1 MKNYHNIYAET
12 AWKITGIKE
21 SSDCSADAIFKSVGK
36 AIGVPLSGEDI
47 SIAHSFPSFN
57 TNAPPK
63 LIVKFTRRS
72 VRNNFYSK
80 RKNLAN
86 VKVKDLP
93 DLSLNSPNKVFI
105 SESLTPYRKKLFGN
119 VNQVRKRLNWRFIWT
134 NNGKIYTRESESTP
148 IFAFETEEDFSKFEA
163 NQPAARQLRPRA
175 R

>member
-1 MKNYHNIYAET
+1 MLTLRVSQSDLKGVNQRSLQATSQIEELSQYLRRDCLE
-12 AWKITGIKE
+12 ITGIKE
-21 SSDCSADAIFKSVGK
+21 SSDCSAGAIVKSVGK

-47 SIAHSFPSFN
+47 SIAHPLPSFN

-72 VRNNFYSK
+72 VRNIFYSK

-134 NNGKIYTRESESTP
+134 NRHLKIDVF
-148 IFAFETEEDFSKFEA
+148 FA
-163 NQPAARQLRPRA
+163 NV
-175 R
+175 

>member
-1 MKNYHNIYAET
+1 
-12 AWKITGIKE
+12 
-21 SSDCSADAIFKSVGK
+21 
-36 AIGVPLSGEDI
+36 VPLSGEDI

-93 DLSLNSPNKVFI
+93 DLSLNSPNK
-105 SESLTPYRKKLFGN
+105 SLYPN
-119 VNQVRKRLNWRFIWT
+119 H
-134 NNGKIYTRESESTP
+134 
-148 IFAFETEEDFSKFEA
+148 
-163 NQPAARQLRPRA
+163 
-175 R
+175 